1 MAIPDFQT
9 LMRPLLEVHTDGRQR
24 SQVDVRDL
32 IAAMLGVTEAERKEL
47 LPSGK
52 QQTYSNRVS
61 WATTHLAQA
70 GLLDRPARGMTQI
83 TDRGREVLRDH
94 PDRVDLHVLAGFP
107 EYAEFRTRT
116 RERAGQPSDASPGAD
131 LALASASPDE
141 AIKDII
147 DTAHSAVAAE
157 LLSRILMQPPEFLE
171 HLVLDLLTRMGYGG
185 LAEHLGGP
193 GDGGLDGLIRLD
205 QLGLDVV
212 YVQAKRY
219 TDKVVGRPDVQGF
232 VGALQGAQASRGI
245 FITTSRFTPDAADFA
260 DRVNVRLVLID
271 GPELANLMIEHNCGV
286 TAEQTFTLK
295 HVDENFFGDE

>member
-1 MAIPDFQT
+1 
-9 LMRPLLEVHTDGRQR
+9 MRPLLEVHADG
-24 SQVDVRDL
+24 SQHSQADVRDL
-32 IAAMLGVTEAERKEL
+32 IATMLGVTAAERKEL

-52 QQTYSNRVS
+52 QPTYSNRVS

-70 GLLDRPARGMTQI
+70 GLLHRPARSMSQL
-83 TDRGREVLRDH
+83 TDRGRDVLRDH
-94 PDRVDLHVLAGFP
+94 PDRVDLRVLAGFP
-107 EYAEFRTRT
+107 EYAEFRHRA
-116 RERAGQPSDASPGAD
+116 RERAGQPSETLPGTD
-131 LALASASPDE
+131 LASASASPDE
-141 AIKDII
+141 AIRDII

-157 LLSRILMQPPEFLE
+157 LLSRILIQPPEFLE
-171 HLVLDLLTRMGYGG
+171 RLVLDLLGRMGYGG

-205 QLGLDVV
+205 RLGLDVV

-245 FITTSRFTPDAADFA
+245 FITTSRFTPDAIVFA

-286 TAEQTFTLK
+286 IAEHTFILE
-295 HVDENFFGDE
+295 HVDENYFGDE